1 MAVYTDV
8 SDADLT
14 RFVAEYEIGEVLSC
28 KGIAEGV
35 ENSNYLLTTE
45 YGNFILTLYEK
56 RVNPADLPFF
66 IGLME
71 HLAARGFSC
80 PTPIHARDGQ
90 ALRKLCG
97 RPAAI
102 ITYLDGLWPR
112 QTLPF
117 HCSGVGDILAQLHL
131 GGADFPM
138 VRPNSLSVADWG
150 KLVEA
155 TAERAH
161 EVSPGLAAEL
171 ATEFAFLERHWPIA
185 GSLPTGICHADL
197 FPDNVFFRDRH
208 VSGVIDFYS
217 PAPIFLST
225 TSPSASTPGASGST
239 RSGSQSARNCCS
251 TPTRRSGRWRRKN
264 GSRAGPGAR
273 RGAAIPADAAL

>member
-8 SDADLT
+8 SYADLT

-71 HLAARGFSC
+71 HLAGHGFSC
-80 PTPIHARDGQ
+80 PTPLRGRDGE

-102 ITYLDGLWPR
+102 ITFLDGLWPR
-112 QTLPF
+112 QTLPY
-117 HCSGVGDILAQLHL
+117 HCSGVGDILAQLHQD
-131 GGADFPM
+131 GAGFPLS
-138 VRPNSLSVADWG
+138 RPNSLTVADWG
-150 KLVEA
+150 RLIAA
-155 TAERAH
+155 TAERAD
-161 EVSPGLAAEL
+161 EVAPGLTAEL
-171 ATEFAFLERHWPIA
+171 AAEFAFLELHWPA
-185 GSLPTGICHADL
+185 PGSLPTGICHADL
-197 FPDNVFFRDRH
+197 FPDNVFVRDRH
-208 VSGVIDFYS
+208 VTGVIDFYF
-217 PAPIFLST
+217 ACTEFI
-225 TSPSASTPGASGST
+225 AYDIA
-239 RSGSQSARNCCS
+239 NCLNVWCF
-251 TPTRRSGRWRRKN
+251 WL
-264 GSRAGPGAR
+264 
-273 RGAAIPADAAL
+273 DEL